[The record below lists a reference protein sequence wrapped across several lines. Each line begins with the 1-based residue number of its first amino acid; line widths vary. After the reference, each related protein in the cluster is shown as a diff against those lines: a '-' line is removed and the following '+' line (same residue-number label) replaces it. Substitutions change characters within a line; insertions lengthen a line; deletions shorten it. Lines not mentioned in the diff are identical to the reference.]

1 MVTTTAKNAIG
12 QTYSYRQ
19 VNILASHLAFSLL
32 LLTFTN
38 PSFHHHHHHH
48 HHHAQFVYTENTQYT
63 FIYLLF
69 CWFWTSEFI
78 IAMGQ
83 LTIALSLVAWYFTRD
98 KSKIGNATVIWA
110 MKTAFRYHMGT
121 AAFGSMIIAIIK
133 TARAIVAYMQKHA
146 KATKNKVME
155 YLLCV
160 LQCCMWCLE
169 KFMKF
174 VNKNAYIQTALY
186 GYSFCKSARCA
197 FFLILRNILRVGAV
211 NVVGDF
217 VLMLGK
223 LLVPLVSTF
232 IAYLIIAYGI
242 PSNSINFILA
252 PLALVW
258 LLSYFVSCMFSEIFG
273 MSIETILCCFI
284 ADEEMF
290 PAGNALSPL
299 FTCYHNVSLIPSYTC
314 YKNTP
319 F

>member
-1 MVTTTAKNAIG
+1 MHFTLYVVFVYGSILTHPLS
-12 QTYSYRQ
+12 SYR
-19 VNILASHLAFSLL
+19 H
-32 LLTFTN
+32 
-38 PSFHHHHHHH
+38 P
-48 HHHAQFVYTENTQYT
+48 QFVYTQNTQYT
-63 FIYLLF
+63 FIYMLF

-83 LTIALSLVAWYFTRD
+83 LSIALSLVAWYFTRD
-98 KSKIGNATVIWA
+98 KGKIGNATVFWA
-110 MKTAFRYHMGT
+110 MRTAFRYHMGT
-121 AAFGSMIIAIIK
+121 AAFGSLIIAIIK

-186 GYSFCKSARCA
+186 GYSFCKSTRCA

-211 NVVGDF
+211 NMVADF

-232 IAYLIIAYGI
+232 VAYLIIAYAI
-242 PSNSINFILA
+242 PSNTINFILA

-290 PAGNALSPL
+290 PAGMLTL
-299 FTCYHNVSLIPSYTC
+299 CH
-314 YKNTP
+314 
-319 F
+319 

>member
-1 MVTTTAKNAIG
+1 M
-12 QTYSYRQ
+12 
-19 VNILASHLAFSLL
+19 
-32 LLTFTN
+32 
-38 PSFHHHHHHH
+38 
-48 HHHAQFVYTENTQYT
+48 
-63 FIYLLF
+63 LF

-98 KSKIGNATVIWA
+98 KGKIGNVTVYWA
-110 MKTAFRYHMGT
+110 
-121 AAFGSMIIAIIK
+121 IK

-186 GYSFCKSARCA
+186 GHSFCKSTRCA
-197 FFLILRNILRVGAV
+197 FYLIMRNILRVGAV

-232 IAYLIIAYGI
+232 VAYLIIAYGI
-242 PSNSINFILA
+242 PGNTINFILA

-290 PAGNALSPL
+290 PAGNQHLLSFVL
-299 FTCYHNVSLIPSYTC
+299 MLSYRRSQTLKHVLLIAHRLKMSPY
-314 YKNTP
+314 
-319 F
+319 